1 MGTHFSS
8 GDGGLAFHFPVFGKT
23 VVLKRWAKKT
33 KGKEEWGGGG
43 EGWRGKADTTNILTN
58 FNLTI

>member
-8 GDGGLAFHFPVFGKT
+8 GDGGLAFHFPVFGRT

-33 KGKEEWGGGG
+33 KGKEEWGGETKAGG
-43 EGWRGKADTTNILTN
+43 GRQTQLT
-58 FNLTI
+58 F